1 MVSAVTVVCVLNC
14 CFIIIAALLQ
24 QKGIGR
30 QWCLHT
36 DILTCW
42 QLVTVSKKKS
52 LRQRLMQLSG
62 RLMLCHSLMAFH

>member
-30 QWCLHT
+30 HGAC
-36 DILTCW
+36 ILI
-42 QLVTVSKKKS
+42 
-52 LRQRLMQLSG
+52 
-62 RLMLCHSLMAFH
+62 F